1 MAHVI
6 YNPNPK
12 KKNTGDCVY
21 RAVAKVT
28 NDDWNSAF
36 VMVVSE
42 AYEMKEDTTSNDV
55 WNEVLYS
62 LGFKKRIAPDTCPTC
77 YTIKQFCED
86 NPAGTYVVA
95 TGSHV
100 VAVIDG
106 DYYDTWDSGEQVV
119 AYYYSKEV

>member
-21 RAVAKVT
+21 RAIAKVT

>member
-1 MAHVI
+1 MAHII

-21 RAVAKVT
+21 RAIAKVT
-28 NDDWNSAF
+28 HDDWNSAF
-36 VMVVSE
+36 VMVAAQ

-55 WNEVLYS
+55 WNEVLYD

-77 YTIKQFCED
+77 YTIKQFCKD
-86 NPAGTYVVA
+86 NPKGTFIVA

-106 DYYDTWDSGEQVV
+106 NYYDTWDSGEQVV
-119 AYYYSKEV
+119 AYYYAKEV

>member
-86 NPAGTYVVA
+86 NPTGTYVVA

>member
-36 VMVVSE
+36 VMVASE

-86 NPAGTYVVA
+86 NPTGTYVVA

>member
-21 RAVAKVT
+21 RAIAKVT

-86 NPAGTYVVA
+86 NPTGTYVVA

>member
-86 NPAGTYVVA
+86 NPKGTYVVA